1 MSFVPL
7 VRLWIWISVFA
18 SAAGWT
24 LSAFGQLNRTG
35 YSICFIAFVI
45 FLFAGRKELGFVCPA
60 KSFCLKKFLRRFR
73 RPLPLCLAVLAVLIS
88 SAARFI
94 RRAITPG

>member
-7 VRLWIWISVFA
+7 VRLWLWVSAFA

-35 YSICFIAFVI
+35 YGNRLRRLRYFP
-45 FLFAGRKELGFVCPA
+45 FARTQGTGFV
-60 KSFCLKKFLRRFR
+60 FR
-73 RPLPLCLAVLAVLIS
+73 RKNHFA
-88 SAARFI
+88 
-94 RRAITPG
+94 